1 VPVGGRLGMAVSLK
15 EVRPSGEGVTGE
27 SDSVGG
33 VRGLFFF
40 FFGPVE
46 NMIDLKIRVYG
57 RAFGFSYSYS
67 HSHSHTRLR

>member
-1 VPVGGRLGMAVSLK
+1 MPVGGRLGMAVSLN
-15 EVRPSGEGVTGE
+15 EVRRSGEGVTGE

-46 NMIDLKIRVYG
+46 NMTDSKIRVYG
-57 RAFGFSYSYS
+57 RVFGV
-67 HSHSHTRLR
+67 TVTL